1 MEEKTIDKINLDED
15 SEEEETIQL
24 WMPRGIIHNSTLCGG
39 AQKKL
44 LSLEIPSVGQPV
56 SFKYEK
62 SLLYLA
68 NITRILMAKYANNL

>member
-56 SFKYEK
+56 SFQVREEPLVPGKYYK
-62 SLLYLA
+62 NTYG
-68 NITRILMAKYANNL
+68 

>member
-1 MEEKTIDKINLDED
+1 MEEKTIDKIDLDED

-56 SFKYEK
+56 SFQVREEPFVPGKYYK
-62 SLLYLA
+62 NTYG
-68 NITRILMAKYANNL
+68 

>member
-1 MEEKTIDKINLDED
+1 MEEKTIDKIDLDED

-39 AQKKL
+39 AQKNCYHL
-44 LSLEIPSVGQPV
+44 RFLQLANQCRS
-56 SFKYEK
+56 KYEK